1 VIAAQQSQQG
11 AFPGPGGTR
20 FRIWAPRAQALQ
32 VQIAGIGSLPLQRT
46 AGGFFESF
54 VEGVGPGAD
63 YQYVFEDGRRRPDPA
78 SRLQRGSIHGASTVV
93 DLAYPWT
100 DSEWRGVRPDALV
113 FYELH
118 VGTFTPEGTFEA
130 VVPRLAGLR
139 ELGVT
144 AVELMPVCMWDGAR
158 GWGYDGALL
167 YAPHAAYGPP
177 WALQRLVDACHAHG
191 LAAFLDV
198 VYNHLGPSGN
208 YLREF
213 GPYFTDRHKTPWGE
227 AVNYD
232 GEGSGPVRD
241 FVVDSALHWL
251 REYHL
256 DGLRLDSVQD
266 VVDESQPHILAE
278 LNARAQALSARLSRP
293 AQIVVESGMNDAK
306 VLRRLSEGGWG
317 MAAQWSDDF
326 HHALHTLLTGESQG
340 YYADYGRMEDL
351 ATAYRQGFIY
361 TGQRSV
367 YRGRPHGHPAE
378 GITGRRL
385 IVAAQNHDQIGNRAQ
400 GDRLAASLPPEA
412 LRLAAAATL
421 LSPFTPLLFMGE
433 EYAESAPFQY
443 FTSFPD
449 LALGR
454 AVSEGRRREFE
465 AFRWQGEVPDPQDPA
480 TFERSKIQWERSFA
494 GEHALMRRYY
504 ASLLALRHSEPAL
517 QSDRLDAI
525 STSIDEPGCTLLVR
539 RPHRGGDLLLLLRFS
554 REPGNVAL
562 PPGRWRMRIDSWDPA
577 YSGTR
582 TWQLESPLRDGVLPA
597 GPYQAALLA
606 AE

>member
-1 VIAAQQSQQG
+1 M
-11 AFPGPGGTR
+11 
-20 FRIWAPRAQALQ
+20 WAPRAPSLQ
-32 VQIAGIGSLPLQRT
+32 VQVAGLGVQALQRT
-46 AGGFFESF
+46 AGGFFEGF
-54 VEGVGPGAD
+54 VEGVGSGAD

-78 SRLQRGSIHGASTVV
+78 ARLQRGSIHGPSTVV

-100 DSEWRGVRPDALV
+100 DSEWRGARADALV

-118 VGTFTPEGTFEA
+118 VGTFTPEGTFDA
-130 VVPRLAGLR
+130 VVPRLAGLK

-144 AVELMPVCMWDGAR
+144 AVQLMPVAMWDGPR

-177 WALQRLVDACHAHG
+177 RALQRLVDACHAHG

-213 GPYFTDRHKTPWGE
+213 GPYFTERHQTPWGE

-232 GEGSGPVRD
+232 AEGSGPVRE
-241 FVVDSALHWL
+241 FVIDNALQWI
-251 REYHL
+251 RDYHF

-266 VVDESQPHILAE
+266 VIDESQPHVLAE
-278 LNARAQALSARLSRP
+278 LNAGAQALSARLSRP
-293 AQIVVESGMNDAK
+293 VQIIAESGMNDPK
-306 VLRRLSEGGWG
+306 VLRRLSDGGWG

-340 YYADYGRMEDL
+340 YYADYGRLEDL
-351 ATAYRQGFIY
+351 AAAYRQGFVY
-361 TGQRSV
+361 TGQRSA
-367 YRGRPHGHPAE
+367 YRGRPHGRPAD
-378 GITGRRL
+378 GVAGRRFV
-385 IVAAQNHDQIGNRAQ
+385 VAVQNHDQVGNRAQ

-412 LRLAAAATL
+412 LRLAAAAAL
-421 LSPFTPLLFMGE
+421 LSPFTPLVFMGE
-433 EYAESAPFQY
+433 EYAETAPFQY

-454 AVSEGRRREFE
+454 AVSEGRKREFA
-465 AFRWQGEVPDPQDPA
+465 AFRWQGEVPDPQAAA
-480 TFERSKIQWERSFA
+480 TFERSKLQWERSLS
-494 GEHALMRRYY
+494 GEHALMRRYC
-504 ASLLALRHSEPAL
+504 AALLALRQSEPGL
-517 QSDRLDAI
+517 QGDRLSEI
-525 STSIDEPGCTLLVR
+525 STSVDQPGRTLLVR
-539 RPHRGGDLLLLLRFS
+539 RPHRGGDLLLVLRFS
-554 REPGNVAL
+554 KEPGKVAL
-562 PPGRWRMRIDSWDPA
+562 PPGRWRTRVDSWDPA
-577 YSGTR
+577 FSGTR
-582 TWQLESPLRDGVLPA
+582 IWQLESGPREKELPA